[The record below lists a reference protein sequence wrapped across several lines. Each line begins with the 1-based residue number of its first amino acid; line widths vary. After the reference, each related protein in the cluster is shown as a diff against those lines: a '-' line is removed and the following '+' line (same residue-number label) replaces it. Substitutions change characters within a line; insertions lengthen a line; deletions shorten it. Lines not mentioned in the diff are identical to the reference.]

1 MIVELGT
8 PPHTLCDVCLCVES
22 RGWSTESYSLDH
34 NESGIFWCYHRHST
48 YTTHICVIHCG
59 CVWNVRRS
67 AWSHAES
74 FP

>member
-34 NESGIFWCYHRHST
+34 NESGIFWCYHRHSIE
-48 YTTHICVIHCG
+48 HVL
-59 CVWNVRRS
+59 
-67 AWSHAES
+67 SHSPDEHYS
-74 FP
+74 